1 MKWECMKFVSDLN
14 LSFFLAKIVDFFF
27 FFCKLL
33 LDFFDCFVKIFQE
46 LDLLNFSLE

>member
-27 FFCKLL
+27 FFLQ
-33 LDFFDCFVKIFQE
+33 VVA
-46 LDLLNFSLE
+46 